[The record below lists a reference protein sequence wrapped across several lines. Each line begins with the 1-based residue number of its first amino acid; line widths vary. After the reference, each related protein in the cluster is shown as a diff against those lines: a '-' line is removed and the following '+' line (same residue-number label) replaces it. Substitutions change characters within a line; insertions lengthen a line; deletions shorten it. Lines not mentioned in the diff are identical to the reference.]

1 MIHREFD
8 EFSFLLL
15 RMGHAQHSLVRKKIN
30 ELGLHRGQPPVLFA
44 LNEKEGPSNS
54 QLAEALHITPATM
67 TNKIKRM
74 ERAGLVIRRR
84 DPEDERVSRV
94 YLTDKGRGK
103 MSRLRRSM
111 DEVDATL
118 LKGFS
123 EQETEQL
130 EAMIIRII
138 ENLEAEVGHSFED
151 RHGK

>member
-15 RMGHAQHSLVRKKIN
+15 RMVHAQHSLVRKKIN
-30 ELGLHRGQPPVLFA
+30 ELDLHRGQPPVLFA
-44 LNEKEGPSNS
+44 LDEEEGPSNS
-54 QLAEALHITPATM
+54 KLAETLHITPATM

-74 ERAGLVIRRR
+74 ERAGLVVRRR

-111 DEVDATL
+111 DEIDAVL

-123 EQETEQL
+123 KQEAEQL
-130 EAMIIRII
+130 EAMIVRII
-138 ENLEAEVGHSFED
+138 ENLEAEVGHPF
-151 RHGK
+151 